1 MKNGYVHHGI
11 DMKLKVF
18 LVEFFEVHKVIILGS
33 ELSLLILRGGFVE
46 FLIDSELA
54 VDELDLLVVF
64 LD

>member
-1 MKNGYVHHGI
+1 MEDGYVHHGI

-18 LVEFFEVHKVIILGS
+18 LVEFFEVHEVIILGS
-33 ELSLLILRGGFVE
+33 ELSLLILRSGFVE